1 MSADQSQNMSSTNAI
16 ANDKSDAPR
25 RERRNRRSLLDHL
38 VNTVVTNFS
47 KPELERELSF
57 PPTPSSTSKD
67 TAAAR
72 PQANAS
78 TPSLWGSTN
87 SNDTAKSI
95 ELQDL
100 RIDNDDED
108 DASISS
114 TGIPDLV
121 SSFSSSWHK
130 TRSHLVFAEEIIAS
144 LEREVMAQDDPFA
157 KDPKFTVGSDGLITL
172 SSLLS
177 DAEEISSS
185 RKTTRRSRMN
195 TSRAA

>member
-16 ANDKSDAPR
+16 AN
-25 RERRNRRSLLDHL
+25 
-38 VNTVVTNFS
+38 
-47 KPELERELSF
+47 
-57 PPTPSSTSKD
+57 
-67 TAAAR
+67 
-72 PQANAS
+72 
-78 TPSLWGSTN
+78 
-87 SNDTAKSI
+87 I

-114 TGIPDLV
+114 TSIPDLV

-130 TRSHLVFAEEIIAS
+130 TRGHLVFAEEIIAS